1 MIQLRKHITT
11 LLRILVILVL
21 ANGMHAQNKMEKRKE
36 KMEALKIAYITEELD
51 LSQEE
56 WQIFWPLY
64 NEYNK
69 EKPHEKFDALKLK
82 YEKQTSSAENILD
95 ELIKTESEELD
106 RKHAYMDDLRS
117 KLGADVVLKMNH
129 LEQKFKHR
137 LLRKYKDR
145 GKRKGN

>member
-11 LLRILVILVL
+11 LLSTLVLLIL
-21 ANGMHAQNKMEKRKE
+21 ANGIHAQNKMEKRKE

-82 YEKQTSSAENILD
+82 YENQTNSAEDILN
-95 ELIKTESEELD
+95 ELIKIESEELA
-106 RKHAYMDDLRS
+106 RKHAYMADLKS